1 MRKKRFIRLVVV
13 LLAILGVVELAHLW
27 KSCRPWYG
35 LTPLGYWLDRY
46 GESPGDY
53 KPCPQAD
60 EALRRVG
67 TNAVPHLLRL
77 LHSTNSI
84 ATAKALAA
92 QAANPY
98 ASMMNPPSISLKD
111 RLKMWVEKLTP
122 IRFKRPTVYLG
133 GSSGPRIRAHPHPV
147 PASWNHWH
155 AYLGFQVLGP
165 LGRAAIPDLVKLA
178 HDPAP
183 SGNYPNIRQMKD
195 IASAANQADNSS
207 SYVAPGD
214 SPSAGGKVL
223 RNNPFLVD
231 GEIAAWSLA
240 AIGGESV
247 PPLLELLAD
256 PNPRLRARAAEALG
270 MIGESAEPAVP
281 AIVIALN
288 DPDMEVRMRAADA
301 LGCIGRRAD
310 LAIPALTKALSD
322 RQEGVDYYAAQS
334 LGDFGQRAT
343 SAIPALLTNFAS
355 GDYRNKDSAALALSK
370 ISPVTTEVEVIPVLV
385 RDLQGSRNGSGNM
398 SLITLGQMTNEAD
411 LVIPAIIGA
420 TDDANQMVRGN
431 AAGIL
436 GGFGPAAKAAVPK
449 LVRLTNDPDIWV
461 RDRAVGALKK
471 IAPAR

>member
-1 MRKKRFIRLVVV
+1 
-13 LLAILGVVELAHLW
+13 
-27 KSCRPWYG
+27 
-35 LTPLGYWLDRY
+35 
-46 GESPGDY
+46 
-53 KPCPQAD
+53 
-60 EALRRVG
+60 
-67 TNAVPHLLRL
+67 
-77 LHSTNSI
+77 
-84 ATAKALAA
+84 
-92 QAANPY
+92 
-98 ASMMNPPSISLKD
+98 
-111 RLKMWVEKLTP
+111 
-122 IRFKRPTVYLG
+122 
-133 GSSGPRIRAHPHPV
+133 
-147 PASWNHWH
+147 
-155 AYLGFQVLGP
+155 
-165 LGRAAIPDLVKLA
+165 
-178 HDPAP
+178 
-183 SGNYPNIRQMKD
+183 
-195 IASAANQADNSS
+195 
-207 SYVAPGD
+207 
-214 SPSAGGKVL
+214 
-223 RNNPFLVD
+223 
-231 GEIAAWSLA
+231 
-240 AIGGESV
+240 
-247 PPLLELLAD
+247 
-256 PNPRLRARAAEALG
+256 
-270 MIGESAEPAVP
+270 
-281 AIVIALN
+281 
-288 DPDMEVRMRAADA
+288 